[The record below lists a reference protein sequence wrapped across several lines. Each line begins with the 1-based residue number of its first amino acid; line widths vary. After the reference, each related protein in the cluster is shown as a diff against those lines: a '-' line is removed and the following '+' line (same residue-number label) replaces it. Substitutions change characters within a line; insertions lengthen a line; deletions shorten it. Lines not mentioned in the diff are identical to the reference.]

1 MSVHHRSED
10 ILDTMQHQF
19 CTLADKELTKNDLQ
33 VLMSILSPAVRK
45 WKHIGAQIRLDPNIL
60 DDIETTP
67 GLITLGPEAFLE
79 ESIMWWLRKHSTE
92 PPTVQVL
99 LRALRSPAVQEE
111 AIALQVEQHFLVPTL
126 SG

>member
-1 MSVHHRSED
+1 MRAKEKELRRAVSLQQYSIRVHAYVSPPDIISVRKTYFNIICIH
-10 ILDTMQHQF
+10 
-19 CTLADKELTKNDLQ
+19 ADKELTKNDLQ
-33 VLMSILSPAVRK
+33 KLMSILSPAVRK

-67 GLITLGPEAFLE
+67 GLIISGPEAFLE

-99 LRALRSPAVQEE
+99 LRA
-111 AIALQVEQHFLVPTL
+111 
-126 SG
+126 